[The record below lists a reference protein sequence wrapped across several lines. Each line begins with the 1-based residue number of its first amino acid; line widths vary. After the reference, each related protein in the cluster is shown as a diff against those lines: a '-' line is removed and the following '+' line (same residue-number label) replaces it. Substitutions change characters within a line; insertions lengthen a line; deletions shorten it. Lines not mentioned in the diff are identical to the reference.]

1 MKILIENRL
10 INLEIINKR
19 LTSIIDVKYD
29 NDEIEINYRNNQIKY
44 RIGDN
49 IKIKIYLL
57 KDDIKMFKI
66 ILDNKLLDIEL

>member
-1 MKILIENRL
+1 MKLIKQL
-10 INLEIINKR
+10 K
-19 LTSIIDVKYD
+19 
-29 NDEIEINYRNNQIKY
+29 IEINYRNNQIKY

-66 ILDNKLLDIEL
+66 ILDNKDLFVKFLEVA